1 LFPDYV
7 LLFYTFI
14 ICLGGFMSTL
24 SMSEADQAICD
35 EFDLYEY
42 GTAYVVTM
50 PNGYR
55 FVLSN
60 STNEQNEKLERMGA
74 TIEHLSE
81 LGA

>member
-1 LFPDYV
+1 
-7 LLFYTFI
+7 
-14 ICLGGFMSTL
+14 MSTL
-24 SMSEADQAICD
+24 AMSKENQQICD

-50 PNGYR
+50 PYGYR

-74 TIEHLSE
+74 TIEHLTE
-81 LGA
+81 LGG

>member
-1 LFPDYV
+1 
-7 LLFYTFI
+7 
-14 ICLGGFMSTL
+14 MWTL
-24 SMSEADQAICD
+24 AMSEENQAICD

-42 GTAYVVTM
+42 GTAYVITM

-81 LGA
+81 LGG

>member
-1 LFPDYV
+1 
-7 LLFYTFI
+7 
-14 ICLGGFMSTL
+14 MSTL

-42 GTAYVVTM
+42 GTAYVITM
-50 PNGYR
+50 SNGYR

-81 LGA
+81 LGG

>member
-1 LFPDYV
+1 
-7 LLFYTFI
+7 
-14 ICLGGFMSTL
+14 
-24 SMSEADQAICD
+24 
-35 EFDLYEY
+35 
-42 GTAYVVTM
+42 M

-81 LGA
+81 LGG

>member
-1 LFPDYV
+1 
-7 LLFYTFI
+7 
-14 ICLGGFMSTL
+14 MSTL
-24 SMSEADQAICD
+24 SMSKADQSICD

-50 PNGYR
+50 LNGYR

-81 LGA
+81 LGG

>member
-7 LLFYTFI
+7 LFFYTFI
-14 ICLGGFMSTL
+14 VCLGGFMSTL
-24 SMSEADQAICD
+24 SMSKADQSICD

-50 PNGYR
+50 LNGYR

-81 LGA
+81 LGG